1 MVDLCD
7 NCAIKLSSFAREGFR
22 NAVIASI
29 ILIYHAP
36 NELAAIETVQFYGNH
51 VMLILNPVQEIQH
64 NHHVMPDLIR
74 HPHGTGIDP
83 ETSSG

>member
-1 MVDLCD
+1 VML
-7 NCAIKLSSFAREGFR
+7 ISYF
-22 NAVIASI
+22 IAN
-29 ILIYHAP
+29 LTT
-36 NELAAIETVQFYGNH
+36 ETVQFYGNH

-83 ETSSG
+83 ESSSG